1 MRKDIAK
8 KVFWSQ
14 LSIMKKILDLLE
26 YKSGKESDEFIYLRK
41 EVMDKTYEG
50 LKRLFKDLETNKL
63 IKKCSCDANLRKGY
77 KDCEFCGGSGYRD
90 YNMKTE

>member
-26 YKSGKESDEFIYLRK
+26 FKFGKENEEFIYLRK
-41 EVMDKTYEG
+41 EVMDKTYNG
-50 LKRLFKDLETNKL
+50 LKKIFRELETNKQ
-63 IKKCSCDANLRKGY
+63 IKKCSCNANLRHGY
-77 KDCEFCGGSGYRD
+77 SDCEFCGGSGYKD
-90 YNMKTE
+90 YNKKTE

>member
-26 YKSGKESDEFIYLRK
+26 FKFGKENEEFIYLRK

-50 LKRLFKDLETNKL
+50 LKRLFRDLETNKI
-63 IKKCSCDANLRKGY
+63 IKKCTNRCNLRQGY
-77 KDCEFCGGSGYRD
+77 KDCDCGGSGYID
-90 YNMKTE
+90 YNNTKTE